1 MNASIDCNV
10 LMIVADYDENGK
22 LLKTT
27 AHEQVIAAGT
37 NTYTLPLQAATGDH
51 SALFILDGVQNV
63 PLCSKTVLPM

>member
-1 MNASIDCNV
+1 
-10 LMIVADYDENGK
+10 MIVADYDENGK

-27 AHEQVIAAGT
+27 VHEQVIAAGT